1 MGNTVKLNYGDLLAV
16 KDFFA
21 NVENGNL
28 KKFLYKLI
36 YCSNARNMSET
47 ILDVSKKFD
56 EVQKDN
62 AKVIDGFKRYQ
73 AAASYVVKNTD
84 KEKND
89 LIEEELK
96 RVNEQYKEEIENYQK
111 FERDVLDGF
120 MRQQAEATIKKVDI
134 RNMQMNFSD
143 MMNDSDIPLIVL
155 DYFVEF

>member
-1 MGNTVKLNYGDLLAV
+1 MDNTVKLSYGDLLAV

-36 YCSNARNMSET
+36 YCSNARSMSEA

-56 EVQKDN
+56 EIQKDN

-111 FERDVLDGF
+111 FEREVLDGF
-120 MRQQAEATIKKVDI
+120 MRQQTEVTIKKVDI

-143 MMNDSDIPLIVL
+143 MMSDSDIPLIVL